1 MVDSIK
7 KFDKTGNQQ
16 FDFSV
21 LVPSWNN
28 LAILQNCLRSIEK
41 NSLLKIQPIVIA
53 NEGVDGTKDW
63 LEKQTV
69 DFVHSTQNLG
79 VCYALNMARSLIKS
93 DYVVYLNDDMYVLP
107 EWDTILM
114 NEINQSPD
122 NMFMFSGT
130 MIEPRDTGN
139 PCVIVKDYG
148 NGLDNFEEEKLLSE
162 YKSLEKKDWSG
173 STWPPNVVHINTWD
187 LVGGLSTEFTP
198 GMYSDPD
205 FSMKLYQLG
214 IRNFK
219 GLGASRVYHFG
230 SKSTK
235 RVKKNL
241 GRKQFIQK
249 WGMSAGYF
257 TSKYLKQGQDYT
269 GAVVDYIPTGMEK
282 FKNWLKRILG

>member
-1 MVDSIK
+1 
-7 KFDKTGNQQ
+7 
-16 FDFSV
+16 V
-21 LVPSWNN
+21 LM
-28 LAILQNCLRSIEK
+28 
-41 NSLLKIQPIVIA
+41 
-53 NEGVDGTKDW
+53 D
-63 LEKQTV
+63 
-69 DFVHSTQNLG
+69 
-79 VCYALNMARSLIKS
+79 
-93 DYVVYLNDDMYVLP
+93 
-107 EWDTILM
+107 
-114 NEINQSPD
+114 EINQSPD

-162 YKSLEKKDWSG
+162 YAELEKENWSG

-205 FSMKLYQLG
+205 FSMKIYNLG

-219 GLGASRVYHFG
+219 GLADSRVYHFG

-241 GRKQFIQK
+241 GRKMFIQK
-249 WGMSAGYF
+249 WEMSSGFF
-257 TSKYLKQGQDYT
+257 TSKYLKQGRKYE
-269 GAVVDYIPTGMEK
+269 GNVSVYSPTGIERV
-282 FKNWLKRILG
+282 KNWTKKFMN